1 MNYITNT
8 SQHLD
13 QIATNTPQHPSPD
26 DYNEIQH
33 HQHKFNKEF
42 LITVGKLLANIAIK
56 QTELIINSKILYLV
70 HLLIISASWDDYLS
84 WENRCQLR
92 RYNSYPNMSKI

>member
-1 MNYITNT
+1 VNYITNT

-42 LITVGKLLANIAIK
+42 LITVGKLLAK
-56 QTELIINSKILYLV
+56 
-70 HLLIISASWDDYLS
+70 
-84 WENRCQLR
+84 
-92 RYNSYPNMSKI
+92 